1 MSTHPLVKKP
11 WMQPV
16 QISSTAATMEFG
28 FPELFILS
36 QIILPAV
43 LYIPGTQP
51 IRVIVRMAP
60 FLISLAALI
69 WYGKK
74 AFHARLVAPAQKW
87 LIVCA
92 LSLVVMVF
100 HPTTN
105 SILAGAAHAILYI
118 SVLAPIFW
126 APHLELTPERIQR
139 LLFIIL
145 LCCGA
150 NAMVG
155 VLQVYDPGT
164 WMPRELSSLITS
176 TVGGVE
182 NVSYIG
188 PDGRRIVRPTGLS
201 DAPGA
206 VAGPATAATLLGLI
220 FCFERVRLWR
230 RLAALLSAIFGFTVI
245 FLSQVRT
252 SLLVA
257 CGALLGYIALLALQ
271 KQRQKAVSLLAVG
284 VVIIL
289 LSFSFAQTLGGQS
302 IEDRVAT
309 LFEDD
314 PMAVYYS
321 NRGAQIEYGF
331 TTLLTDYPAG
341 AGLARWGMMRNYFGD
356 ENNLNSPMIW
366 AELQPNA
373 WILDGGVVL
382 LFFYVMAVISN
393 TRSQFHLLRSA
404 RSPALRFSTSTITA
418 VNLVTVA
425 LIFGYTPFTNQVG
438 VQYWF
443 LSGVLYSTAF
453 KRDA

>member
-1 MSTHPLVKKP
+1 
-11 WMQPV
+11 
-16 QISSTAATMEFG
+16 MEWG

-43 LYIPGTQP
+43 LYVPGTQP
-51 IRVIVRMAP
+51 LRVLIRMAP
-60 FLISLAALI
+60 FLISLAALV

-74 AFHARLVAPAQKW
+74 AFHTRLVAPAQKW
-87 LIVCA
+87 LVICS
-92 LSLVVMVF
+92 LCLVVMVF

-105 SILAGAAHAILYI
+105 SFLAGAAHAMLYL

-126 APHLELTPERIQR
+126 APQLRLSPERIQR

-145 LCCGA
+145 MCCGA
-150 NAMVG
+150 NALVG

-164 WMPRELSSLITS
+164 WMPKELSSLVTGM
-176 TVGGVE
+176 VGGIG

-188 PDGRRIVRPTGLS
+188 PDGRTIIRPTGLS
-201 DAPGA
+201 DNPGA

-220 FCFERVRLWR
+220 FCFERLRFWR
-230 RLAALLSAIFGFTVI
+230 RAAALLSAVLGFTVI

-257 CGALLGYIALLALQ
+257 CGAMLAYIALLVLQ
-271 KQRQKAVSLLAVG
+271 KQRQKALILLAVG
-284 VVIIL
+284 VVTIL
-289 LSFSFAQTLGGQS
+289 VSFSLALVLGGQS
-302 IEDRVAT
+302 IEERVAT
-309 LFEDD
+309 LFEED
-314 PMAVYYS
+314 PMTVYYS

-331 TTLLTDYPAG
+331 TTLLTEYPAG
-341 AGLARWGMMRNYFGD
+341 AGLGRWGMMRNYFGD
-356 ENNLNSPMIW
+356 ESNLNSPPIW

-373 WILDGGVVL
+373 WILDGGLIL
-382 LFFYVMAVISN
+382 LFFYLMAVVSN
-393 TRSQFHLLRSA
+393 TMAGIRMLRLA
-404 RSPALRFSTSTITA
+404 RSPSLRFSTSAIAA

-443 LSGVLYSTAF
+443 LSGVLYSAAF
-453 KRDA
+453 KPDA